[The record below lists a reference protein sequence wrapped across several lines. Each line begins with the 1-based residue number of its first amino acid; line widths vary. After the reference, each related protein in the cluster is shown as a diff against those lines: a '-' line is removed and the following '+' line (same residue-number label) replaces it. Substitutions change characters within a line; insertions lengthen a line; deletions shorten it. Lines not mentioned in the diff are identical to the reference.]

1 MAKSEIFAAVKA
13 IFGKINL
20 QLNSFK
26 ISIFDIIILLNTL
39 CKQILEEG
47 FKLTP
52 ERLAQ
57 SSKYL
62 LNTIITVMRQCQKEH
77 KLEGT

>member
-1 MAKSEIFAAVKA
+1 M
-13 IFGKINL
+13 
-20 QLNSFK
+20 
-26 ISIFDIIILLNTL
+26 LLNRL
-39 CKQILEEG
+39 YKQILEEG

-57 SSKYL
+57 SSEDL
-62 LNTIITVMRQCQKEH
+62 LNTIITVMRQCQKEP

>member
-1 MAKSEIFAAVKA
+1 M
-13 IFGKINL
+13 
-20 QLNSFK
+20 
-26 ISIFDIIILLNTL
+26 LLNRL